1 MLILAVAGVLV
12 LGAVLMLLW
21 GRRQRTAAHARWGR
35 AVTWL
40 GATVLA
46 LGVAGV
52 GVGIWAFTAT
62 DTSQLARAIIW
73 GDSSFDDSGRFPF
86 RTFGAGSDPVTF
98 SRVGGS
104 PLDGFTVDLTGE
116 AMESFLERTDT
127 TAFILLHGDDLLYEA
142 YFNGSNQEATQ
153 TSFSVAKS
161 FTATLVGIALEEG
174 LISSLD
180 DPLTEYLPELGE
192 RDPRFGD
199 ITLRHVITM
208 SSGLGFREGASP
220 WDDPANTYYGTDLR
234 TAALTKT
241 EIEAAPGREF
251 HYNDWNL
258 VLMGLVL
265 ERTTGMS
272 LSAYM
277 ETRLW
282 QPMGAEADGS
292 WSLDSETSG
301 YEKVFVGIN
310 AQAIDFAKLGW
321 LYLNEGRNGDHQV
334 VPAAF
339 VDEATRVDTS
349 TDPASHYQYYWWI
362 DEDRNSYYAQGDHCQ
377 YIYVAPTANVVLV
390 RHGRSCGDTDKVD
403 VDWAGILGDLVE
415 WLEPQLTHG

>member
-1 MLILAVAGVLV
+1 MK
-12 LGAVLMLLW
+12 
-21 GRRQRTAAHARWGR
+21 
-35 AVTWL
+35 
-40 GATVLA
+40 
-46 LGVAGV
+46 
-52 GVGIWAFTAT
+52 
-62 DTSQLARAIIW
+62 
-73 GDSSFDDSGRFPF
+73 
-86 RTFGAGSDPVTF
+86 
-98 SRVGGS
+98 
-104 PLDGFTVDLTGE
+104 
-116 AMESFLERTDT
+116 SFLERTDT
-127 TAFILLHGDDLLYEA
+127 TAFIVLHDDALLYES
-142 YFNGSNQEATQ
+142 YFNGSNREAIQ

-174 LISSLD
+174 FISSLD
-180 DPLTEYLPELGE
+180 DPLTKYLPELGE

-220 WDDPANTYYGTDLR
+220 WDDPATTYYGTDLR

-241 EIEAAPGREF
+241 EIEVAPGQVF

-258 VLMGLVL
+258 ILMGLVL

-282 QPMGAEADGS
+282 QPMGAEAVGS
-292 WSLDSETSG
+292 WSLDSERSG

-310 AQAIDFAKLGW
+310 ARAIDFAKLGW
-321 LYLNEGRNGDHQV
+321 LYLNGGRSRDTQV

-339 VDEATRVDTS
+339 VDEATRVDTT
-349 TDPASHYQYYWWI
+349 TDPASYYKYYWWI
-362 DEDRNSYYAQGDHCQ
+362 NEDDNSYYAQGDHCQ
-377 YIYVAPTANVVLV
+377 YIYVAPSADVVLV
-390 RHGRSCGDTDKVD
+390 RHGQTCGDTDEVD

-415 WLEPQLTHG
+415 WLKPQLTDG

>member
-1 MLILAVAGVLV
+1 MLILGVAGVLV
-12 LGAVLMLLW
+12 LGAVLMLWW
-21 GRRQRTAAHARWGR
+21 GRRQRALTRRRVGGAAIG
-35 AVTWL
+35 L

-46 LGVAGV
+46 LGVAGL
-52 GVGIWAFTAT
+52 GLGIWAFAAT
-62 DTSQLARAIIW
+62 DVSQLARAIAW
-73 GDSSFDDSGRFPF
+73 QDSSFDDSRRFPF
-86 RTFGAGSDPVTF
+86 RTFRAGSNPVTF
-98 SRVGGS
+98 DSVAGS
-104 PLDGFTVDLTGE
+104 PVDEFIVEATGE
-116 AMESFLERTDT
+116 PLEGFLERTDS
-127 TAFILLHGDDLLYEA
+127 TAFIVLHGDDLLYEA
-142 YFNGSNQEATQ
+142 YFNGSNREAIQ

-161 FTATLVGIALEEG
+161 FTATLVGIALEER

-180 DPLTEYLPELGE
+180 DPLTNYLPELGE
-192 RDPRFGD
+192 RDLRFGD
-199 ITLRHVITM
+199 MTLRHVITM

-241 EIEAAPGREF
+241 EIEVGPGREF

-258 VLMGLVL
+258 ILMGLVL

-310 AQAIDFAKLGW
+310 ARAIDFAKLGW
-321 LYLNEGRNGDHQV
+321 LYLNEGRNGDH
-334 VPAAF
+334 PGC
-339 VDEATRVDTS
+339 
-349 TDPASHYQYYWWI
+349 P
-362 DEDRNSYYAQGDHCQ
+362 GG
-377 YIYVAPTANVVLV
+377 V
-390 RHGRSCGDTDKVD
+390 R
-403 VDWAGILGDLVE
+403 
-415 WLEPQLTHG
+415 

>member
-1 MLILAVAGVLV
+1 VLIVAVAGALV
-12 LGAVLMLLW
+12 IAAVLMLWW
-21 GRRQRTAAHARWGR
+21 GRRQRALNRRRLGGAAMG
-35 AVTWL
+35 L

-52 GVGIWAFTAT
+52 GVGIWAFSAT
-62 DTSQLARAIIW
+62 DTSQLARAIVW
-73 GDSSFDDSGRFPF
+73 QDSSFDDSGRFPF
-86 RTFGAGSDPVTF
+86 RAFSASSDPVTF
-98 SRVGGS
+98 SHVAGS
-104 PLDGFTVDLTGE
+104 PLEGFRVDATGE
-116 AMESFLERTDT
+116 ALESFLGRTET
-127 TAFILLHGDDLLYEA
+127 TAFIVLHGDVLLYEA
-142 YFNGSNQEATQ
+142 YFNGSNREATQ

-174 LISSLD
+174 FISSLD
-180 DPLTEYLPELGE
+180 DPLTDYLPELIE

-199 ITLRHVITM
+199 ITLRHAITM

-241 EIEAAPGREF
+241 EIEVAPGREF

-258 VLMGLVL
+258 VLMGVVL

-301 YEKVFVGIN
+301 FEKVFVGIN
-310 AQAIDFAKLGW
+310 ARAIDFAKLGW
-321 LYLNEGRNGDHQV
+321 LYLNEGRSRDHQV

-339 VDEATRVDTS
+339 VDEATRVDTT

-377 YIYVAPTANVVLV
+377 YIYVDPDADVALV
-390 RHGRSCGDTDKVD
+390 RHGSSCGDSENVD
-403 VDWAGILGDLVE
+403 VDWAGFLGGLVD
-415 WLEPQLTHG
+415 WLEPQLRDG

>member
-1 MLILAVAGVLV
+1 MLIFAVAGGCV
-12 LGAVLMLLW
+12 LGAVLLLW
-21 GRRQRTAAHARWGR
+21 VGRRQRAANRHRLGGAATA
-35 AVTWL
+35 L
-40 GATVLA
+40 GAALSVLGIA
-46 LGVAGV
+46 GFGV
-52 GVGIWAFTAT
+52 GVWAFTAT
-62 DTSQLARAIIW
+62 DNSQLARAIVW
-73 GDSSFDDSGRFPF
+73 EESSFDDFSRFPF
-86 RTFGAGSDPVTF
+86 RTFGASSDPVIF
-98 SRVGGS
+98 GEVIGQ
-104 PLDGFTVDLTGE
+104 PLEGFKVVTTGE

-127 TAFILLHGDDLLYEA
+127 TAFIVLHGDDLLYES
-142 YFNGSNQEATQ
+142 YFNDSNREATQ
-153 TSFSVAKS
+153 PSFSVAKS

-174 LISSLD
+174 FISSLD
-180 DPLTEYLPELGE
+180 DPLTDYLPELIE

-234 TAALTKT
+234 TAALTNT
-241 EIEAAPGREF
+241 EIEVAPGQES

-258 VLMGLVL
+258 ILMGLVL
-265 ERTTGMS
+265 ERTSGMS

-282 QPMGAEADGS
+282 QPMGTEADGS
-292 WSLDSETSG
+292 WSLDSEESG

-310 AQAIDFAKLGW
+310 ARAVDFAKLGW
-321 LYLNEGRNGDHQV
+321 LYLHEGRNEDVQV

-339 VDEATRVDTS
+339 VDEATQVDTT

-377 YIYVAPTANVVLV
+377 YIYVAPAADLALV
-390 RHGRSCGDTDKVD
+390 RHGRSCGDTDDVD
-403 VDWAGILGDLVE
+403 VDWVGFLGDLID
-415 WLEPQLTHG
+415 WLGPKLSDG

>member
-1 MLILAVAGVLV
+1 MLVLAVAGGCV
-12 LGAVLMLLW
+12 LGAVLLLWW
-21 GRRQRTAAHARWGR
+21 GRRQRTASRPRLGGAAIG
-35 AVTWL
+35 L
-40 GATVLA
+40 GATTLA
-46 LGVAGV
+46 LGVAGI

-62 DTSQLARAIIW
+62 DTSQLARAIAW
-73 GDSSFDDSGRFPF
+73 EDSSFDDSGRFPF
-86 RTFGAGSDPVTF
+86 RTFGASSEPVTF
-98 SRVGGS
+98 DHVAGSSLEGFRVVS
-104 PLDGFTVDLTGE
+104 TGE
-116 AMESFLERTDT
+116 PLEGFLERTDT
-127 TAFILLHGDDLLYEA
+127 TAFIVLHGDALLYES
-142 YFNGSNQEATQ
+142 YFNGSYREAIQ

-174 LISSLD
+174 FISSLD
-180 DPLTEYLPELGE
+180 DPLTKYLPELGE

-220 WDDPANTYYGTDLR
+220 WDDPAATYYGTDLR

-241 EIEAAPGREF
+241 EIEVTPGQVF

-258 VLMGLVL
+258 ILMGLVL

-282 QPMGAEADGS
+282 QPMGAEAVGS

-310 AQAIDFAKLGW
+310 ARAIDFAKLGW
-321 LYLNEGRNGDHQV
+321 LYLHGGSSRDTQV

-339 VDEATRVDTS
+339 VDEATRVDTT
-349 TDPASHYQYYWWI
+349 TDPASYYQYYWWI
-362 DEDRNSYYAQGDHCQ
+362 NEDDNSYYAQGDHCQ
-377 YIYVAPTANVVLV
+377 YIYVDPAADVVLV
-390 RHGRSCGDTDKVD
+390 RHGRTCGDTDEVD
-403 VDWAGILGDLVE
+403 VDWAGILGDLVV
-415 WLEPQLTHG
+415 WLKPQLTDG

>member
-1 MLILAVAGVLV
+1 MLAIATTLFALLGGFLLWLGFHSRARGRRLTALTAIGVGSVLGVLAVAG
-12 LGAVLMLLW
+12 GGIYLW
-21 GRRQRTAAHARWGR
+21 S
-35 AVTWL
+35 L
-40 GATVLA
+40 
-46 LGVAGV
+46 
-52 GVGIWAFTAT
+52 TAT
-62 DTSQLARAIIW
+62 DTSQVARAVVW
-73 GDSSFDDSGRFPF
+73 GESDFDDHRLFP
-86 RTFGAGSDPVTF
+86 
-98 SRVGGS
+98 SRVFLASQNPVVFSPPDDGS
-104 PLDGFTVDLTGE
+104 IDLPAVQPYGE
-116 AMESFLERTDT
+116 SMDSFLRDTET
-127 TAFILLHGDDLLYEA
+127 TALIVLHDNDLLYEA
-142 YFNGSNQEATQ
+142 YFNGSNREATQ

-174 LISSLD
+174 FISSLD
-180 DPLTEYLPELGE
+180 DPLTDYLPELSE

-241 EIEAAPGREF
+241 EIEVAPGREF

-292 WSLDSETSG
+292 WSLDSATSG
-301 YEKVFVGIN
+301 FEKVFVGIN
-310 AQAIDFAKLGW
+310 ARAVDFAKLGW
-321 LYLNEGRNGDHQV
+321 LYLNEGRNGGVQV

-339 VDEATRVDTS
+339 VDEATRADTT

-377 YIYVAPTANVVLV
+377 YIYVAPAADLVLV
-390 RHGRSCGDTDKVD
+390 RHGRSCGDTDEVD
-403 VDWAGILGDLVE
+403 VDWAGFLGGLVD
-415 WLEPQLTHG
+415 WLGPQLIDG

>member
-1 MLILAVAGVLV
+1 MLVFAAAGGCV
-12 LGAVLMLLW
+12 LGAVLLLWW
-21 GRRQRTAAHARWGR
+21 GRRQRTVSRPWLGGAAIG
-35 AVTWL
+35 L
-40 GATVLA
+40 GATVMA
-46 LGVAGV
+46 LGVAGI
-52 GVGIWAFTAT
+52 GLGIWAVAAT
-62 DTSQLARAIIW
+62 DTSQLARAIAW
-73 GDSSFDDSGRFPF
+73 QDSSFDDSGRFPF
-86 RTFGAGSDPVTF
+86 RAIRAGSDPVTF
-98 SRVGGS
+98 GRVAGA
-104 PLDGFTVDLTGE
+104 PLDGFIVEATGE
-116 AMESFLERTDT
+116 PIESFLERTDS
-127 TAFILLHGDDLLYEA
+127 TAFIVLHGNDLLYEA
-142 YFNGSNQEATQ
+142 YFNGSNREATQ

-174 LISSLD
+174 FISSLD
-180 DPLTEYLPELGE
+180 DPLTDYLPELKE

-199 ITLRHVITM
+199 ITLRHLITM
-208 SSGLGFREGASP
+208 SSGLAFQEGASP

-241 EIEAAPGREF
+241 EIEAGPGQEF

-258 VLMGLVL
+258 ILMGLVL

-310 AQAIDFAKLGW
+310 ARAIDFAKLGW
-321 LYLNEGRNGDHQV
+321 LYLNEGRNRDHQV

-339 VDEATRVDTS
+339 VDEATGVDTT
-349 TDPASHYQYYWWI
+349 TDPASYYQYYWWI
-362 DEDRNSYYAQGDHCQ
+362 DEYRDSYYAQGDHCQ
-377 YIYVAPTANVVLV
+377 YIYIDPAADLVLV
-390 RHGRSCGDTDKVD
+390 RHGQECGDTDTVD
-403 VDWAGILGDLVE
+403 VDWVGFLGGLVE
-415 WLEPQLTHG
+415 WLEPQLIDG

>member
-1 MLILAVAGVLV
+1 MLVFAVAGACV
-12 LGAVLMLLW
+12 LGAVLLLW
-21 GRRQRTAAHARWGR
+21 WGGSQRALNRRRLGGAAI
-35 AVTWL
+35 VL
-40 GATVLA
+40 GATLSVLGMTGLGLGGWA
-46 LGVAGV
+46 L
-52 GVGIWAFTAT
+52 TAT
-62 DTSQLARAIIW
+62 DTSQLARTIAW
-73 GDSSFDDSGRFPF
+73 EDSSFDDSGRFPF
-86 RTFGAGSDPVTF
+86 RTFGASSNPITF
-98 SRVGGS
+98 GGVVGPPLEGFRV
-104 PLDGFTVDLTGE
+104 DQTGE
-116 AMESFLERTDT
+116 AMERFLERTDT
-127 TAFILLHGDDLLYEA
+127 TAFIVLHGDDLLYEA
-142 YFNGSNQEATQ
+142 YFNDSNRNATQ

-174 LISSLD
+174 FISSLD
-180 DPLTEYLPELGE
+180 DPLTDYLPELTE

-241 EIEAAPGREF
+241 EIEVAPGRDF

-310 AQAIDFAKLGW
+310 ARAVDFAKLGW
-321 LYLNEGRNGDHQV
+321 LYLNEGRNGDVQV

-339 VDEATRVDTS
+339 VDEATRADTT

-362 DEDRNSYYAQGDHCQ
+362 DEDHNSYYAQGDHCQ
-377 YIYVAPTANVVLV
+377 YIYVAPAADLVLV
-390 RHGRSCGDTDKVD
+390 RHGRSCGDTDEVD
-403 VDWAGILGDLVE
+403 VDWTGFLGGLVD
-415 WLEPQLTHG
+415 WLGPQLTDG